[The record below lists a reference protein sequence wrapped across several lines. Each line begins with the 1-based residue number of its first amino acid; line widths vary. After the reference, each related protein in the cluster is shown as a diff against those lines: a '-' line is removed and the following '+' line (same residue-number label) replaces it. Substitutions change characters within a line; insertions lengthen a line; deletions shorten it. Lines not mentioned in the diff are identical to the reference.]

1 MRQRVI
7 VVIISIMLLTLFANV
22 DIKRG
27 NNESNDDSLGSLIE
41 FDDSEELSEDE
52 EGEYDAQEE
61 HSTNENQSQT
71 ETSATNER
79 DNKSLNQTET
89 HPTEEHIPELKIL
102 TVSPIDLEKID
113 AIVPLGAMNPPSHV
127 FPTDHIYFYITRS
140 PGADG
145 PHTATLYSPGNL
157 TITRIRAS
165 EHINAGITDY
175 SINMESELR
184 PGSTIVFGHA
194 SSINQTLLGDVS
206 DDSGWTLE
214 AEYSTGGETYRA
226 WRKELDVEVQAG
238 DILGTAGGNPGQWAL
253 DLGIYDKN
261 HHPDKVA
268 NMDRWSY
275 SWYLNAVDPLGY
287 YKDSSVLDSLYGLVY
302 GDYANTSYNLV
313 LQDEPGTAQ
322 GCWFTEGT
330 TNTYPEDPHLALVR
344 SNIDLDTRV
353 FSVGTSVQGLD
364 SGKYE
369 FIPHELG
376 LINCDFSDLTPD
388 GVIYG
393 YRVQGN
399 QGTIIVQMMGNST
412 LWVEALSEFV
422 EPENWI
428 FTEYSIFE
436 R

>member
-7 VVIISIMLLTLFANV
+7 VTVISLMLLTSFAYIVIN
-22 DIKRG
+22 RG
-27 NNESNDDSLGSLIE
+27 YREANDDSHGSIIE
-41 FDDSEELSEDE
+41 IDDSEEIAEDVAE
-52 EGEYDAQEE
+52 ENEAQEE
-61 HSTNENQSQT
+61 SSTNGNQSQT
-71 ETSATNER
+71 ETAATNEQ
-79 DNKSLNQTET
+79 DNISLNQTET
-89 HPTEEHIPELKIL
+89 PPTEEHIPEAKVF

-140 PGADG
+140 PGAEG
-145 PHTATLYSPGNL
+145 PLTATLYSPGNL
-157 TITRIRAS
+157 TITWIRAS
-165 EHINAGITDY
+165 EHVNAGITDY

-184 PGSTIVFGHA
+184 PGSTIVFGHV

-261 HHPDKVA
+261 HLPDKVA

-287 YKDSSVLDSLYGLVY
+287 YKNSSVLDSLYGLVH

-330 TNTYPEDPHLALVR
+330 TNAYPEDPHLALVR

-353 FSVGTSVQGLD
+353 FSVGISVQE
-364 SGKYE
+364 S
-369 FIPHELG
+369 G
-376 LINCDFSDLTPD
+376 LINREFSDLTPD
-388 GVIYG
+388 DVIYG

-399 QGTIIVQMMGNST
+399 HGTIIVRMMGNST

-428 FTEYSIFE
+428 FTENKTIFE